1 MNSLLKWS
9 ILSLGL
15 VTFLGCGPG
24 GKYDT
29 IPATVKVTYKGQPVE
44 GANVTLVNTALDPP
58 AVAVGRT
65 DAQGVTKLRTEDQDG
80 ITKGTHLVTINKY
93 EAQSTAAVADQESE
107 SYDPNVQVKPPKNFL
122 PQKYATPA
130 SGLTIQ
136 AGDAEVNQT
145 FDLVD

>member
-1 MNSLLKWS
+1 
-9 ILSLGL
+9 
-15 VTFLGCGPG
+15 
-24 GKYDT
+24 
-29 IPATVKVTYKGQPVE
+29 
-44 GANVTLVNTALDPP
+44 
-58 AVAVGRT
+58 
-65 DAQGVTKLRTEDQDG
+65 LRTEDQDG

-93 EAQSTAAVADQESE
+93 EAQATAAVADQESE
-107 SYDPNVQVKPPKNFL
+107 AYDPNVQVKPPKNFL